1 MKQYKVR
8 RANGSTFK
16 TLFTTYEQAR
26 SFARSQIRK
35 LVAVGKMK
43 QNPTGIVGEGAWD
56 SISRN
61 PVRLAVYG
69 FKIVSV

>member
-16 TLFTTYEQAR
+16 TVFTTYEAAR

-35 LVAVGKMK
+35 LVAVGKATK
-43 QNPTGIVGEGAWD
+43 QGMWD
-56 SISRN
+56 HVSRN
-61 PVRLAVYG
+61 PTCLATYG

>member
-16 TLFTTYEQAR
+16 ATFTTYEQAR

-35 LVAVGKMK
+35 LVAVGKLAK
-43 QNPTGIVGEGAWD
+43 VGMWD
-56 SISRN
+56 GISRN
-61 PVRLAVYG
+61 PTCLAHYG

>member
-16 TLFTTYEQAR
+16 TVFTTYEQAR

-35 LVAVGKMK
+35 LVAVGKATK
-43 QNPTGIVGEGAWD
+43 QGMWD
-56 SISRN
+56 DVSRN
-61 PVRLAVYG
+61 PTALSLYG
-69 FKIVSV
+69 FRIVSV

>member
-16 TLFTTYEQAR
+16 AVFTTYEQAR

-35 LVAVGKMK
+35 LVAVGKAAKM
-43 QNPTGIVGEGAWD
+43 GMWD
-56 SISRN
+56 EVSRN
-61 PVRLAVYG
+61 PTNLTTYG

>member
-16 TLFTTYEQAR
+16 TVFTTYEAAR

-43 QNPTGIVGEGAWD
+43 QNPTGLTGVGSWD
-56 SISRN
+56 NISRN
-61 PVRLAVYG
+61 PPRLATYG